1 VTGDPDVDGHCLIGE
16 AENYWREYG
25 VEEGAS
31 CVETLVAVF
40 VLKCIPTDER
50 SAFLRQLVENVA
62 DTVAEVESAGPL
74 Q

>member
-1 VTGDPDVDGHCLIGE
+1 MTGDPDVDGHFLIDE
-16 AENYWREYG
+16 AESYWRKYG

-40 VLKCIPTDER
+40 MLKCIPTDER

-62 DTVAEVESAGPL
+62 DTVAEVESAGPM